1 MMTTDK
7 KTTPVAFI
15 AFHGLNL
22 LVVENGGKRY
32 VEVKPLGD
40 MLGMKWRSLR
50 ETVLEGDNPILYG
63 TKRLLPP
70 EFNRLPDTSVREVA
84 VSPLSTGGL
93 GPLRGPL
100 DPELDGATD
109 TDQTE
114 TGPEIGVLHILFER
128 VQWFLSRIHTGRLR
142 VNGNEGGANYL
153 LALHIE
159 WAQVLHKYDMGQ
171 SVAVKAQRD
180 GVAELEKLAKLR
192 TLMVTTAEKDAAS
205 VLIREAYANLGCL
218 LADDPKQP
226 SLI

>member
-1 MMTTDK
+1 METK
-7 KTTPVAFI
+7 SIQATPVTFI
-15 AFHGLNL
+15 DFHGMKL
-22 LVVENGGKRY
+22 LVVENVGKQY

-40 MLGMKWRSLR
+40 MLGMKWRTLR
-50 ETVLEGDNPILYG
+50 ETVLEADNAIRYG
-63 TKRLLPP
+63 TKRLLPA
-70 EFNRLPDTSVREVA
+70 EFNRMPDTTIRVEA
-84 VSPLSTGGL
+84 VSPLSTGSL
-93 GPLRGPL
+93 GPPRGPL
-100 DPELDGATD
+100 GADLDGIGEP
-109 TDQTE
+109 DQTE
-114 TGPEIGVLHILFER
+114 IRPEIGVLHILFER
-128 VQWFLSRIHTGRLR
+128 VQMFLARVNTSQMR
-142 VNGNEGGANYL
+142 VNGNESGANYL